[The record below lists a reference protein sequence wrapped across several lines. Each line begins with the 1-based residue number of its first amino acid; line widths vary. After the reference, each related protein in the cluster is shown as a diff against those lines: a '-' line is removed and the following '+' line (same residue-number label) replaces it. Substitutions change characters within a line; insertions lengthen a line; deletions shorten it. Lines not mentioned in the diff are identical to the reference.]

1 MIVFTVYCVI
11 FTFIDEQMPFH
22 LVNYVHSLNSI
33 IKISH
38 SMNQTKSIALA
49 VLLACTLSTPSYAKR
64 PTSNESVAV
73 VAEEVATHEIS
84 QSLSL
89 IGKLEAA
96 ESVIISPEVSGKVD
110 RIAIK
115 ANQTVKKGQL
125 LIQLN
130 DDKAKAVIKE
140 AQAYLHDE
148 QRKLKEFQR
157 LSKKNAIT
165 QTEIDGQKAS
175 VNIAQARLEA
185 ANAELRD
192 LHISAPFAGTVGFID
207 FSLGKMVSVGS
218 ELLTLDNLSLMQL
231 DLQVPERYLSMLS
244 TGMKVDAKS
253 QAWGDLEF
261 SGEVV
266 GIDSRINAETLNLRI
281 RIDFPNKELKMKPGM
296 LMAATLDFP
305 AINAPI
311 IPVQALEYSG
321 TKRYVYVIGDDNKVI
336 RTEVILGARVE
347 NRVVIE
353 KGLDIGQDIV
363 VQGLVNMRDGV
374 TVKMISTD
382 AETIKAEVQ

>member
-1 MIVFTVYCVI
+1 
-11 FTFIDEQMPFH
+11 
-22 LVNYVHSLNSI
+22 
-33 IKISH
+33 
-38 SMNQTKSIALA
+38 MNQTKSIALA

>member
-1 MIVFTVYCVI
+1 
-11 FTFIDEQMPFH
+11 
-22 LVNYVHSLNSI
+22 
-33 IKISH
+33 
-38 SMNQTKSIALA
+38 MNQTKSIALA
-49 VLLACTLSTPSYAKR
+49 VLLACTFSTSSYAKR

>member
-1 MIVFTVYCVI
+1 MTGVQTCAL
-11 FTFIDEQMPFH
+11 P
-22 LVNYVHSLNSI
+22 
-33 IKISH
+33 IS
-38 SMNQTKSIALA
+38 
-49 VLLACTLSTPSYAKR
+49 
-64 PTSNESVAV
+64 
-73 VAEEVATHEIS
+73 
-84 QSLSL
+84 
-89 IGKLEAA
+89 
-96 ESVIISPEVSGKVD
+96 
-110 RIAIK
+110 
-115 ANQTVKKGQL
+115 
-125 LIQLN
+125 
-130 DDKAKAVIKE
+130 
-140 AQAYLHDE
+140 
-148 QRKLKEFQR
+148 
-157 LSKKNAIT
+157 
-165 QTEIDGQKAS
+165 
-175 VNIAQARLEA
+175 
-185 ANAELRD
+185 ELRD

>member
-1 MIVFTVYCVI
+1 
-11 FTFIDEQMPFH
+11 
-22 LVNYVHSLNSI
+22 
-33 IKISH
+33 
-38 SMNQTKSIALA
+38 MNQTKSIALA

-244 TGMKVDAKS
+244 TGMKVEAKS

-321 TKRYVYVIGDDNKVI
+321 TKRYVYVIGDENKVI